1 MVVGTWLKNVG
12 ESVTQNEPLLEITT
26 DKVTVEIAAPATGIL
41 REILKS
47 ADQPIQAGE
56 VLGRIEVGAGL
67 RVKAAGPARRAS
79 LPRRASP
86 RLRS

>member
-1 MVVGTWLKNVG
+1 VG

-47 ADQPIQAGE
+47 ADQPIQAGV
-56 VLGRIEVGAGL
+56 VLGRIEGVEA
-67 RVKAAGPARRAS
+67 
-79 LPRRASP
+79 
-86 RLRS
+86 